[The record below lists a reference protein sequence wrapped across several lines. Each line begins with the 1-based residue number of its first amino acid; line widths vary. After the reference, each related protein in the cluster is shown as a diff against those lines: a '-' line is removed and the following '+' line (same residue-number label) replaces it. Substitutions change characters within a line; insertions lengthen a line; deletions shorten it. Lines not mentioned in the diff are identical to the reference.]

1 MEGVEHC
8 GIEYVMVVK
17 HELDAS
23 MGGPLLYAYN
33 DDESETNFQ
42 GASMARTCLNM
53 ANAMSGVGVLSMPY
67 ALSQGGWLSMAVFFM
82 VAGVCCYTGILIQR
96 CMESSQRVKTYP
108 DIGQHAFGNK
118 GRITIAFFLYLELYL
133 VAVSFLIL
141 EGDNLD
147 KLFPNLRLRMLGFTI
162 QGKQMSVILAGL
174 VVLPTTW
181 LRNLGVLAY
190 VSVGGVLALMI
201 LLGCLL
207 WTGVAD
213 VGFHES
219 GRLFNLSGMPTVLGL
234 FFVCFT
240 GHAVFPTLH
249 TSMRDG
255 SQFSKVLLISFILCT
270 LIYGPMAIFGYLMY
284 GDNLE
289 SQVTLNF
296 PREKIYTKVAIYTTI
311 VNPLTKYALTA
322 TPIATAIEESLRWN
336 TKRSTSVLIRTLLL
350 ISTILI
356 ALTVP
361 FFGYL
366 MAFIGSFLS
375 VTVSVIIPCICY
387 IKIYQYYRENW
398 LHKSIIVGITL
409 FGFLVALVGTYTSVV
424 NIINSL

>member
-1 MEGVEHC
+1 MTDC
-8 GIEYVMVVK
+8 GNEFVMVIK
-17 HELDAS
+17 HEDAS
-23 MGGPLLYAYN
+23 IGEPLLPKHAYN
-33 DDESETNFQ
+33 DDLSKTNFQ
-42 GASMARTCLNM
+42 GASMARTCLNL
-53 ANAMSGVGVLSMPY
+53 ANAMSGAGVLSMPY

-82 VAGVCCYTGILIQR
+82 VAGICCYTGILIQR
-96 CMESSQRVKTYP
+96 CMESSQRIKTYP

-147 KLFPNLRLRMLGFTI
+147 KLFPCLSLTILGFTI
-162 QGKQMSVILAGL
+162 QGKQLFVILAGL

-190 VSVGGVLALMI
+190 ISVGGVLASMV

-207 WTGVAD
+207 WSGATD

-249 TSMRDG
+249 TSMSDG
-255 SQFSKVLLISFILCT
+255 SQFSMVLLISFTLCT
-270 LIYGPMAIFGYLMY
+270 MIYGPMAIFGYLMY

-296 PREKIYTKVAIYTTI
+296 PSGKIYTKIAIYTTI
-311 VNPLTKYALTA
+311 VNPLTKYALTT
-322 TPIATAIEESLRWN
+322 TPIATAIEESLGWN
-336 TKRSTSVLIRTLLL
+336 TNRSTSIFIRSLLL
-350 ISTILI
+350 MSVMLI

-366 MAFIGSFLS
+366 MAFIGSFFS

-387 IKIYQYYRENW
+387 IKIYQDFRENW
-398 LHKSIIVGITL
+398 LHKSIIIGIIL
-409 FGFLVALVGTYTSVV
+409 FGFIVALVGTYTSIVD
-424 NIINSL
+424 IINSL